1 MPPRAGVA
9 RAVDGRAPADAV
21 GVVTSVAVIAGAA
34 GGFLTASPCGA
45 PVPATSNINYAP
57 GSVVANAVV
66 SALGRGQLMGEVAMV
81 LGSVVTL
88 TLVVVRGWALTLS
101 ARLNRH
107 NMVLARVEEGR
118 LDVAAPVSVRDELGL
133 LAARTNQMI
142 AGLAERERLR
152 QVLSNLIDN
161 AIKYGRIEGQVA
173 VRTRGTYEEKKET
186 RGKIK
191 RKPWY
196 IIDPRTSKFM
206 GYWDAISMVSYAPV
220 IETASQQPELASCA
234 RHCGSAHEGLPSSG
248 SPHAASTDSANGW
261 LATAP
266 ALHARAPSV
275 SPVWL
280 LHACR
285 RLLSCSRP
293 SSPLSR

>member
-1 MPPRAGVA
+1 MFAGASLTGGGVAPPPRGPLQRPMRESNSTMTKEEAEDLA
-9 RAVDGRAPADAV
+9 RA
-21 GVVTSVAVIAGAA
+21 
-34 GGFLTASPCGA
+34 
-45 PVPATSNINYAP
+45 
-57 GSVVANAVV
+57 
-66 SALGRGQLMGEVAMV
+66 E
-81 LGSVVTL
+81 
-88 TLVVVRGWALTLS
+88 
-101 ARLNRH
+101 
-107 NMVLARVEEGR
+107 EEG
-118 LDVAAPVSVRDELGL
+118 
-133 LAARTNQMI
+133 
-142 AGLAERERLR
+142 
-152 QVLSNLIDN
+152 
-161 AIKYGRIEGQVA
+161 EGQVA

-206 GYWDAISMVSYAPV
+206 GYWDAISMVSLAPA

>member
-1 MPPRAGVA
+1 MAF
-9 RAVDGRAPADAV
+9 
-21 GVVTSVAVIAGAA
+21 AGAA
-34 GGFLTASPCGA
+34 MVG
-45 PVPATSNINYAP
+45 VQSNSRP
-57 GSVVANAVV
+57 VANAA
-66 SALGRGQLMGEVAMV
+66 SSMKNNNTV
-81 LGSVVTL
+81 LS
-88 TLVVVRGWALTLS
+88 
-101 ARLNRH
+101 
-107 NMVLARVEEGR
+107 LADEEEMRRVEE
-118 LDVAAPVSVRDELGL
+118 
-133 LAARTNQMI
+133 
-142 AGLAERERLR
+142 
-152 QVLSNLIDN
+152 
-161 AIKYGRIEGQVA
+161 EGEGHVA

-206 GYWDAISMVSYAPV
+206 GYWDAISMVSYAPA

-285 RLLSCSRP
+285 RQLSCSRP

>member
-1 MPPRAGVA
+1 MFAGASLTGGGVAPPPRGPLQ
-9 RAVDGRAPADAV
+9 RPMRE
-21 GVVTSVAVIAGAA
+21 
-34 GGFLTASPCGA
+34 
-45 PVPATSNINYAP
+45 SNSTMTKEEA
-57 GSVVANAVV
+57 
-66 SALGRGQLMGEVAMV
+66 ED
-81 LGSVVTL
+81 
-88 TLVVVRGWALTLS
+88 
-101 ARLNRH
+101 
-107 NMVLARVEEGR
+107 LARVEEEG
-118 LDVAAPVSVRDELGL
+118 
-133 LAARTNQMI
+133 
-142 AGLAERERLR
+142 
-152 QVLSNLIDN
+152 
-161 AIKYGRIEGQVA
+161 EGQVA

-206 GYWDAISMVSYAPV
+206 GYWDAISMVSYAPA

-285 RLLSCSRP
+285 RQLSCSRP